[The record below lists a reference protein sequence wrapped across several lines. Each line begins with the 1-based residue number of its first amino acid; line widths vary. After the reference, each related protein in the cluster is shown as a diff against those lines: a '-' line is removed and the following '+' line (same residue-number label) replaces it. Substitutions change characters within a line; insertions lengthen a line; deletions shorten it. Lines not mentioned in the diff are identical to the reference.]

1 MIAAQMGW
9 LLANGRAEV
18 SVGLHAVEDAI
29 EIGFVGPDG
38 VEVRCSLADAVA
50 VGFERV
56 PPIRSIPSY
65 RGQRHNPG
73 LYWSATV
80 SAHVEYE
87 SWLERDEALALDF
100 DPDVVGFAAQPF
112 WLFWRDGHKRRS
124 HAPDFFARRADGTGV
139 VIDCRPAVR
148 IKPRDAAAFAATA
161 RACASMG
168 WVYRRVSEHDRVWLA
183 NVQWLAG
190 YRHPRH
196 RVESIVAALMATAFA
211 EPRPLIEGAR
221 SVGDPVAVLPV
232 LHHLLWS
239 KELMVDLSQRLE
251 SVSIVSAAAR

>member
-1 MIAAQMGW
+1 M
-9 LLANGRAEV
+9 
-18 SVGLHAVEDAI
+18 SVGLHAVEDAF
-29 EIGFVGPDG
+29 EIGFVGSDG
-38 VEVRCSLADAVA
+38 AQVRCSLADAVA
-50 VGFERV
+50 VRFERV

-65 RGQRHNPG
+65 QGQRHNPG

-100 DPDVVGFAAQPF
+100 DPDVVGIAAQPF
-112 WLFWRDGHKRRS
+112 WLFWRDGQRSRS

-139 VIDCRPAVR
+139 VTDCRPAAR
-148 IKPRDAAAFAATA
+148 IKLRDEVAFAATA

-196 RVESIVAALMATAFA
+196 RVESTAATLVAAFA
-211 EPRPLIEGAR
+211 KPQPLIGGAR
-221 SVGDPVAVLPV
+221 SAGDPVAVLPV

-251 SVSIVSAAAR
+251 SMSIVSVAAAR

>member
-1 MIAAQMGW
+1 MRCVIIAAPWGW
-9 LLANGRAEV
+9 LRTNGSAEL
-18 SVGLHAVEDAI
+18 SVGLDAF
-29 EIGFVGPDG
+29 EVGFVGSGG
-38 VEVRCSLADAVA
+38 VEVRCSLADAAA
-50 VGFERV
+50 VRFERV

-65 RGQRHNPG
+65 QGQRHNPG
-73 LYWSATV
+73 LYWSATM
-80 SAHVEYE
+80 SAHVEFE
-87 SWLERDEALALDF
+87 SWLERDEALVLDF
-100 DPDVVGFAAQPF
+100 DPDVTGFAAQPF
-112 WLFWRDGHKRRS
+112 WLFWRDGHRSRS

-139 VIDCRPAVR
+139 VVDCRPAAR
-148 IKPRDAAAFAATA
+148 IKPRDEASFVATE

-168 WVYRRVSEHDRVWLA
+168 WIYRRVSEHDPVWLT

-196 RVESIVAALMATAFA
+196 RVDSTAAALVAAFA
-211 EPRPLIEGAR
+211 KSRPMIEGAR

-239 KELMVDLSQRLE
+239 KELIVDLSQRLE

>member
-1 MIAAQMGW
+1 
-9 LLANGRAEV
+9 
-18 SVGLHAVEDAI
+18 
-29 EIGFVGPDG
+29 
-38 VEVRCSLADAVA
+38 
-50 VGFERV
+50 
-56 PPIRSIPSY
+56 
-65 RGQRHNPG
+65 
-73 LYWSATV
+73 
-80 SAHVEYE
+80 
-87 SWLERDEALALDF
+87 
-100 DPDVVGFAAQPF
+100 
-112 WLFWRDGHKRRS
+112 
-124 HAPDFFARRADGTGV
+124 
-139 VIDCRPAVR
+139 
-148 IKPRDAAAFAATA
+148 
-161 RACASMG
+161 MG

-196 RVESIVAALMATAFA
+196 RVESTVAALMATAFA

>member
-1 MIAAQMGW
+1 MIAAHTGW
-9 LLANGRAEV
+9 LRTNGRAEL
-18 SVGLHAVEDAI
+18 SIGLDAF
-29 EIGFVGPDG
+29 EIGFVGSDG

-50 VGFERV
+50 VRFERV

-65 RGQRHNPG
+65 QGQRHNPG

-80 SAHVEYE
+80 SAHVEFE
-87 SWLERDEALALDF
+87 SWLERDEALVLDF
-100 DPDVVGFAAQPF
+100 DPDVTGFAAQPF

-139 VIDCRPAVR
+139 VVDCRPAAR
-148 IKPRDAAAFAATA
+148 IKPRDEAAFAATE
-161 RACASMG
+161 RACAAMG
-168 WVYRRVSEHDRVWLA
+168 WAYRRVSEHDPVWLT
-183 NVQWLAG
+183 NVQWLGG

-196 RVESIVAALMATAFA
+196 RVESTAAALLAAFA
-211 EPRPLIEGAR
+211 KSRPLIDGAR

-251 SVSIVSAAAR
+251 SVSMVSTAAR